1 MLFVCCFCSLSA
13 KLFQGD
19 LKLTDVD
26 ILIYY
31 DFSFFFLFTS
41 LAVKVLGSQWHA
53 LLTNLQS
60 PFFLQNH

>member
-1 MLFVCCFCSLSA
+1 MLLVCCFCSLSA

-31 DFSFFFLFTS
+31 DFSFFSFYLT
-41 LAVKVLGSQWHA
+41 VKGLGSQWRA